1 MLKSH
6 SRTSLVNGDQ
16 APQVLTHSSALFQ
29 ASFLK
34 RICVFQCCDGLTKPN
49 QGPLQQHCMFSP
61 GVVAV
66 VLGDA
71 AVLVWTVEALVFVGT
86 PLGTEVAVC
95 SFVVLFPCTGLTVGS
110 VSEEWEWMK
119 ASSGCSGFSVFPVAV
134 KLSATGLEKVVNA
147 DSSGAGVPV
156 WVWKEK
162 SSVSLIEF

>member
-1 MLKSH
+1 
-6 SRTSLVNGDQ
+6 
-16 APQVLTHSSALFQ
+16 
-29 ASFLK
+29 
-34 RICVFQCCDGLTKPN
+34 
-49 QGPLQQHCMFSP
+49 MFSP

-95 SFVVLFPCTGLTVGS
+95 SFVVLFPCTGLMVGS
-110 VSEEWEWMK
+110 VSEEWGWMK

-134 KLSATGLEKVVNA
+134 KPSATGLEKVVST
-147 DSSGAGVPV
+147 DSSGVGVPV

-162 SSVSLIEF
+162 SSLSLIEL